1 MIDSGAV
8 YVNVGCG
15 SRYHPDWLN
24 FDMVPAGP
32 GVVACDLTK
41 GIPVADNSC
50 DAIYHSHVLEHIRR
64 ADVPAFMRECLR
76 VLKPG
81 GIMRTVVPD
90 LEQAASSYLDTLH
103 AALDG
108 DQSAA
113 ADHEW
118 MVIEL
123 LDQLVRERGGGSML
137 DYLSQDHLPNE
148 AFIYERHGEDARN
161 LVGLIRRQ
169 KEAAQQGRKGPAES
183 SSGSSGYLRRARRL
197 MRRFFSGT
205 GKSLS
210 PEDMLSAEDR
220 RALAIGRFRL
230 AGEVHQWMY
239 DRYSLDRLL
248 LDSGFTNPVQQ
259 TPTGS
264 QIPAWESYHLDTTP
278 EGKVY
283 KPESLYM
290 ESAKSTR

>member
-24 FDMVPAGP
+24 FDIVPAGP
-32 GVVACDLTK
+32 GVVACDLTR
-41 GIPVADNSC
+41 GMPMADNSC
-50 DAIYHSHVLEHIRR
+50 DAIYHSHVLEHIGR

-81 GIMRTVVPD
+81 GIMRAVVPD
-90 LEQAASSYLDTLH
+90 LEQAARYYLDKLH
-103 AALDG
+103 AALAG

-123 LDQLVRERGGGSML
+123 LDQLVREQGGGHML
-137 DYLSQDHLPNE
+137 EYLSQDHLPNE
-148 AFIYERHGEDARN
+148 AFVYERHGEDARN
-161 LVGLIRRQ
+161 LVALIRRQ
-169 KEAAQQGRKGPAES
+169 KEGVQLGRKGPAETS
-183 SSGSSGYLRRARRL
+183 SVSSATIRRLRRL
-197 MRRFFSGT
+197 MRRFFT
-205 GKSLS
+205 GKHVS

-239 DRYSLDRLL
+239 DRYSLSRLL
-248 LDSGFTNPVQQ
+248 LDSGFTNPLQQ
-259 TPTGS
+259 TPSGS
-264 QIPAWESYHLDTTP
+264 RIPAWESFHLDTTP